1 MRRMILLT
9 FDSSADVYYPLVEL
23 LGKEDVSEVFIPVI
37 TRGIFTETA
46 INAVKEQGIDFK
58 IYLDVETTVDGLEE
72 DADQITICVNPIK
85 ELINMITPDDIL
97 AIAWDDSD
105 EAHMTIHA
113 LEDFGLEM
121 WNIKGTLNPIE
132 MDYTEDTTEE
142 LHDAMQES
150 LASFIEVFSAYI
162 ASSVLDTLMDTIT
175 ERLEQELGT
184 KDINP
189 FKDDDTL

>member
-1 MRRMILLT
+1 MPRLLVVGT
-9 FDSSADVYYPLVEL
+9 SDDVDVTHGFRL
-23 LGKEDVSEVFIPVI
+23 LLAKKTISEVILPSAEPNETHDQVLITASEKGIPVR
-37 TRGIFTETA
+37 TGDDLMVALASLDETDLV
-46 INAVKEQGIDFK
+46 AV
-58 IYLDVETTVDGLEE
+58 
-72 DADQITICVNPIK
+72 
-85 ELINMITPDDIL
+85 
-97 AIAWDDSD
+97 AWDDSD

-175 ERLEQELGT
+175 ERLEQESDT
-184 KDINP
+184 KDIKRP
-189 FKDDDTL
+189 V

>member
-1 MRRMILLT
+1 MKRMILLT
-9 FDSSADVYYPLVEL
+9 FDPSADVYYPLVEL
-23 LGKEDVSEVFIPVI
+23 LGKEDVSEVLIPVI
-37 TRGIFTETA
+37 TRGVFTETA
-46 INAVKEQGIDFK
+46 INAVKEQGADFK
-58 IYLDVETTVDGLEE
+58 LYVDVETTIDGLEDDSE
-72 DADQITICVNPIK
+72 QITICANPIK
-85 ELINMITPDDIL
+85 ELLNLITPDDIL

-105 EAHMTIHA
+105 EAHMVIHS

-142 LHDAMQES
+142 LFDAMQES
-150 LASFIEVFSAYI
+150 LTSFIEVFSAYI

-175 ERLEQELGT
+175 ARLEEELNS

-189 FKDDDTL
+189 FGDDTP

>member
-1 MRRMILLT
+1 MKRVILLT
-9 FDSSADVYYPLVEL
+9 FDPSADVYYPLVEL
-23 LGKEDVSEVFIPVI
+23 LGKEYVSEVLIPVI

-58 IYLDVETTVDGLEE
+58 IYLDVETTMDGLEE
-72 DADQITICVNPIK
+72 DADVITVCVNPIK
-85 ELINMITPDDIL
+85 ELLNLITPDDIL
-97 AIAWDDSD
+97 AMAWDDSD
-105 EAHMTIHA
+105 EAHMTLHS

-132 MDYTEDTTEE
+132 MDFTEDTTEE
-142 LHDAMQES
+142 LFDAMQES
-150 LASFIEVFSAYI
+150 LSGFIDVFAAYI

-175 ERLEQELGT
+175 ARLEQEFDS

-189 FKDDDTL
+189 FKDDDDL

>member
-1 MRRMILLT
+1 MKRMILLT
-9 FDSSADVYYPLVEL
+9 FDPSADVYYPLVEL
-23 LGKEDVSEVFIPVI
+23 LGKEDVSEVLIPVI

-58 IYLDVETTVDGLEE
+58 IYLDVETTIDGIEE
-72 DADQITICVNPIK
+72 EAEQIIICSNPIK
-85 ELINMITPDDIL
+85 ELLNLINSDDIL
-97 AIAWDDSD
+97 AMAWDDSD
-105 EAHMTIHA
+105 EAHMVIHS

-121 WNIKGTLNPIE
+121 WNIKGTLNAIE

-142 LHDAMQES
+142 LFDAMQES
-150 LASFIEVFSAYI
+150 LTSFIEVFSAYI

-175 ERLEQELGT
+175 ARLEEELGS

-189 FKDDDTL
+189 FGDDTP

>member
-1 MRRMILLT
+1 MKRIILLT
-9 FDSSADVYYPLVEL
+9 FDPNADVYYPLVEL
-23 LGKEDVSEVFIPVI
+23 LGKQDVSEVLIPVI

-58 IYLDVETTVDGLEE
+58 VYLDVETTVDGLEE
-72 DADQITICVNPIK
+72 DSDQIIICINPIK
-85 ELINMITPDDIL
+85 ELLNLITPDDIL
-97 AIAWDDSD
+97 AMAWDDSD
-105 EAHMTIHA
+105 EAHMTLHS

-142 LHDAMQES
+142 LFDAMQES
-150 LASFIEVFSAYI
+150 LVGFIDVFAAYI

-175 ERLEQELGT
+175 ARLEQELGT

-189 FKDDDTL
+189 FGDDTP

>member
-1 MRRMILLT
+1 MKRIILLT
-9 FDSSADVYYPLVEL
+9 FDPNADVYYPLVEL
-23 LGKEDVSEVFIPVI
+23 LGKQDVSEVFIPVI

-72 DADQITICVNPIK
+72 DSDQIIICINPIK
-85 ELINMITPDDIL
+85 ELLNLITPDDIL
-97 AIAWDDSD
+97 AMAWYDSD
-105 EAHMTIHA
+105 EAHMTLHS

-132 MDYTEDTTEE
+132 MDFTEDTTEE
-142 LHDAMQES
+142 LFDAMQES
-150 LASFIEVFSAYI
+150 LVGFIDVFAAYI

-175 ERLEQELGT
+175 ARLEQELGT

-189 FKDDDTL
+189 FGDDTP

>member
-1 MRRMILLT
+1 MKRMILLT
-9 FDSSADVYYPLVEL
+9 FDPSADVYYPLVEL
-23 LGKEDVSEVFIPVI
+23 LGKEDVSEVLIPVI
-37 TRGIFTETA
+37 TRGVFTETA
-46 INAVKEQGIDFK
+46 INAVKEQGADFNL
-58 IYLDVETTVDGLEE
+58 YVDVETTIDGLEDDSE
-72 DADQITICVNPIK
+72 QITICSNPIK
-85 ELINMITPDDIL
+85 ELLNLITPDDIL

-105 EAHMTIHA
+105 EAHMIIHS

-142 LHDAMQES
+142 LFDAMQES
-150 LASFIEVFSAYI
+150 LTSFIEVFSAYI

-175 ERLEQELGT
+175 ARLEEELGS

-189 FKDDDTL
+189 FGDDTP

>member
-1 MRRMILLT
+1 MKRVILLT
-9 FDSSADVYYPLVEL
+9 FDPNADVYYPLVEL
-23 LGKEDVSEVFIPVI
+23 LGKEDVSEVLIPVI
-37 TRGIFTETA
+37 TRGVFTETA
-46 INAVKEQGIDFK
+46 INAVKEQGADFK
-58 IYLDVETTVDGLEE
+58 LYVDVETTIDGLEDDSE
-72 DADQITICVNPIK
+72 QITICTNPIK
-85 ELINMITPDDIL
+85 ELLNLITPDDIL

-105 EAHMTIHA
+105 EAHMVIHS

-142 LHDAMQES
+142 LFDAMQES
-150 LASFIEVFSAYI
+150 LTSFIEVFSAYI

-175 ERLEQELGT
+175 ARLEEELGS

-189 FKDDDTL
+189 FGDDTP

>member
-1 MRRMILLT
+1 MILLT
-9 FDSSADVYYPLVEL
+9 FDPSADVYYPLVEL
-23 LGKEDVSEVFIPVI
+23 LGKEDVSEVLIPVI
-37 TRGIFTETA
+37 TRGVFTETA
-46 INAVKEQGIDFK
+46 INAVKEQGADFK
-58 IYLDVETTVDGLEE
+58 LYVDVETTIDGLEDDSE
-72 DADQITICVNPIK
+72 QITICANPIK
-85 ELINMITPDDIL
+85 ELLNLITPDDIL

-105 EAHMTIHA
+105 EAHMVIHS

-142 LHDAMQES
+142 LFDAMQES
-150 LASFIEVFSAYI
+150 LTSFIEVFSAYI

-175 ERLEQELGT
+175 ARLEEELNS

-189 FKDDDTL
+189 FGDDTP